1 MIAVTLANPNENSAI
16 EKTTI
21 KGLRSPTTSQ
31 LTPRDSFWNPFKD
44 KSKNAPLNVPMRSP
58 LEFPHLLL
66 LTSKMTTRGN
76 LYPCLPPPS
85 IPLLLAKKKKRSIF
99 DSTSS
104 KQSNRSRNADYFAII
119 ICRHWIVKKK
129 EKRRILDRPS
139 RRMRFVAFRWLNGN
153 WIIGHDD
160 RSRGTGAHPVWQAGV
175 WKIHRGGGSINVEQR
190 CFLETLSISAADTPP
205 PRSGVP

>member
-85 IPLLLAKKKKRSIF
+85 IPLLLAKKKKKINFRLDFVQAIESI
-99 DSTSS
+99 S
-104 KQSNRSRNADYFAII
+104 Q
-119 ICRHWIVKKK
+119 CRLFCHYYLSALDRKKK
-129 EKRRILDRPS
+129 GKKTNSWSSIKKNAFCRISVIEWKLNHWT
-139 RRMRFVAFRWLNGN
+139 RW
-153 WIIGHDD
+153 
-160 RSRGTGAHPVWQAGV
+160 
-175 WKIHRGGGSINVEQR
+175 
-190 CFLETLSISAADTPP
+190 
-205 PRSGVP
+205 

>member
-119 ICRHWIVKKK
+119 IYRHWIVKKK

-139 RRMRFVAFRWLNGN
+139 RRMRFSVIEWKLNHWTRW
-153 WIIGHDD
+153 
-160 RSRGTGAHPVWQAGV
+160 
-175 WKIHRGGGSINVEQR
+175 
-190 CFLETLSISAADTPP
+190 
-205 PRSGVP
+205 